1 MSNVNKYKKF
11 KNYSLTKERILL
23 LNLLTKKA
31 IFRIFLF
38 VTKILN
44 RL

>member
-1 MSNVNKYKKF
+1 MLIVNKYKKF
-11 KNYSLTKERILL
+11 KNNSLTKERILL
-23 LNLLTKKA
+23 NNNLTKKA

-38 VTKILN
+38 VAKILN